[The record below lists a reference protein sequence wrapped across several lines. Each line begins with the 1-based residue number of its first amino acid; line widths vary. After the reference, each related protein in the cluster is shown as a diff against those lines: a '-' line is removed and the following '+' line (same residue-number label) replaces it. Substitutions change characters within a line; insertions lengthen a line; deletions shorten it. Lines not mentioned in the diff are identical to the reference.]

1 MAATFAQLS
10 MQRGN
15 NLDFV
20 RFFLAA
26 CVAFT
31 HSFNLLYGDNTDP
44 LGVATGGAIGLAG
57 EAVNGFFIISG
68 FLITQ
73 SWQQQGEF
81 VGFFKNRVLRIY
93 PAFIIAVLFCTLL
106 VAPLGSADA
115 EVYFSRLDYWRV
127 SGDMLLLK
135 FRAVPGAFAE
145 NAFPGNVNGSL
156 WTISYEFVCYLMVA
170 ALGVWGVFKRKPWLV
185 LIFLLALALSIASH
199 VEWQAQPALQAWLK
213 DLQSW
218 PRFIASFVAGML
230 FYLYRDRI
238 PYDRRVFL
246 LALLGFVF
254 CTLVLRSVALA
265 TPVFGSYCLLY
276 LAFHPRLPLKHFAR
290 RGDFSYGI
298 YLYAFPVQQLLAL
311 YAGHSLNGLTMFV
324 ASILLSLLL
333 AWLSWNLIEKPC
345 LRFKSKKRLQSPV
358 AVPGQITSR

>member
-44 LGVATGGAIGLAG
+44 LGVATGGAIGLGG

-73 SWQQQGEF
+73 SWQQQGNF
-81 VGFFKNRVLRIY
+81 AGFLKNRVLRIY
-93 PAFIIAVLFCTLL
+93 PGFLVAVLFCTLL
-106 VAPLGSADA
+106 VAPLGSAGA
-115 EVYFSRLDYWRV
+115 EFYFSRLDYWRV
-127 SGDMLLLK
+127 GGDMLLLK
-135 FRAVPGAFAE
+135 FRAVPGAFAD

-170 ALGVWGVFKRKPWLV
+170 ALGVWGVLKRKP
-185 LIFLLALALSIASH
+185 FLLLFFLVALTLSIASH
-199 VEWQAQPALQAWLK
+199 LQWQIQPLLQSLVK
-213 DLQSW
+213 NLQSW

-238 PYDRRVFL
+238 PYDRRLFL
-246 LALLGFVF
+246 LALLGFLF
-254 CTLVLRSVALA
+254 CALVLRSVALA

-276 LAFHPRLPLKHFAR
+276 LAFHPKLPLKHFAR
-290 RGDFSYGI
+290 RGDFSYGV

-311 YAGHSLNGLTMFV
+311 YAGQYLNGLGMFAV
-324 ASILLSLLL
+324 SMLISLLL
-333 AWLSWNLIEKPC
+333 AWLSWNLVEKPC
-345 LRFKSKKRLQSPV
+345 LRFKSKKCLPNPA
-358 AVPGQITSR
+358 AVNAAA

>member
-1 MAATFAQLS
+1 MAATFAQLA
-10 MQRGN
+10 MQRRN

-31 HSFNLLYGDNTDP
+31 HSFNMLYGDNTDP
-44 LGVATGGAIGLAG
+44 LGVATGGAIGLGG

-73 SWQQQGEF
+73 SWLQQADL
-81 VGFFKNRVLRIY
+81 VGFLKNRVLRIY
-93 PAFIIAVLFCTLL
+93 PGFIVAVLFCTFL

-115 EVYFSRLDYWRV
+115 EVYFSRLDYGRV
-127 SGDMLLLK
+127 GGDMLLLK
-135 FRAVPGAFAE
+135 FRAVPEAFAD

-170 ALGVWGVFKRKPWLV
+170 ALGLWGVLKRRSWLV
-185 LIFLLALALSIASH
+185 LFFLLALALSIASH
-199 VEWQAQPALQAWLK
+199 LDWQAQPALEDWLK
-213 DLQSW
+213 NLQSW
-218 PRFIASFVAGML
+218 PRFIASFVVGML

-238 PYDRRVFL
+238 PYNRRVFL
-246 LALLGFVF
+246 LALFGFVF

-276 LAFHPRLPLKHFAR
+276 LAFHPRLPLQQFAR
-290 RGDFSYGI
+290 RGDFSYGV

-311 YAGHSLNGLTMFV
+311 YAGQNLNGLTMFAV
-324 ASILLSLLL
+324 SMLLSLML
-333 AWLSWNLIEKPC
+333 AWLSWNLVEKPC
-345 LRFKSKKRLQSPV
+345 LMFKSKKRPQNSV
-358 AVPGQITSR
+358 AANAVC